1 MGVESCM
8 SKQHVHH
15 CFSIMSA
22 CFSEDVFPSS
32 PSSYHDSLPGTP
44 LSLTFESIPPSPDS
58 VTSVPA
64 LLPTPAVLPGLTIE
78 EATEAEL
85 LVSDAHFV
93 LVGLANASMSSLEIV
108 DSFNQ
113 DLKYYGAV
121 SKVWSLPS
129 GVFGVRMESLE
140 AAWKVI
146 RSPPLFS
153 AAKCVEMLR
162 LRLPPLPDQR
172 TPPNLTLYM
181 LSAPR
186 HILPST
192 LKRLLED
199 CKLPAPAQLSRL
211 EDEGMVIW
219 KLTFK
224 SQVELDY
231 VLRRQVT
238 VDRKP
243 TVLLPSPK
251 TQTELIERIA
261 ELEVKVT
268 WSIPLRDIELF
279 EALRDRFGTLVEL
292 QPFWKQNFAI
302 AVFQYRDS
310 VLKALAKGLIETPSS
325 TLKIEPVES
334 YYRLFGYL
342 ILRPGTRP
350 GRAPRKVPR
359 RF

>member
-1 MGVESCM
+1 M
-8 SKQHVHH
+8 ST
-15 CFSIMSA
+15 S
-22 CFSEDVFPSS
+22 FSEEPFLSS
-32 PSSYHDSLPGTP
+32 PSSYHDSLLGTP
-44 LSLTFESIPPSPDS
+44 QSLAFESIPPSPDS
-58 VTSVPA
+58 VTSMPPA

-78 EATEAEL
+78 ETTEVGL
-85 LVSDAHFV
+85 LGTDSHFV
-93 LVGLANASMSSLEIV
+93 LVGLRNVNMSSLEIV
-108 DSFNQ
+108 ESLTRDF
-113 DLKYYGAV
+113 KYHGYV
-121 SKVWSLPS
+121 SAVWSLVDHI
-129 GVFGVRMESLE
+129 GVFGVRMDSLE

-153 AAKCVEMLR
+153 AAKNVEILR
-162 LRLPPLPDQR
+162 FRLPPLPDPNK
-172 TPPNLTLYM
+172 PPNLTLYM

-199 CKLPAPAQLSRL
+199 CKLPAPSQINRL

-224 SQVELDY
+224 TQVDLDY

-251 TQTELIERIA
+251 TQTDLIERIA

-268 WSIPLRDIELF
+268 WSVLLSGKDML
-279 EALRDRFGTLVEL
+279 EALRDRFGTVVEL
-292 QPFWKQNFAI
+292 QPLWNQGFAI
-302 AVFQYRDS
+302 AVFQYRES
-310 VLKALAKGLIETPSS
+310 ALKAIAMGVVETAGS
-325 TLKIEPVES
+325 TLKLEPVES

-342 ILRPGTRP
+342 ILRPAVRSS
-350 GRAPRKVPR
+350 RMPRKLPR